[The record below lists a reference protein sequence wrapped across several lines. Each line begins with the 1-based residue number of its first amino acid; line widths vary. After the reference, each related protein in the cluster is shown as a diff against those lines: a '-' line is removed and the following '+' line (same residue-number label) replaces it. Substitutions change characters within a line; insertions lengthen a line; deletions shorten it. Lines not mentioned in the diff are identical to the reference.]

1 MNYLL
6 WSLPMLVIAGA
17 IAIARLNATQ
27 AAALGLLATV
37 PVAIY
42 AGDTAFG
49 GAQLA
54 LALERGA
61 WIGATIA
68 PYILGGLL
76 FWQQPRTAPARLGR
90 QRGKPRRCPRPA
102 SPAVLRLFPG
112 RPFRRGGHRLRRGHA
127 GTVALL
133 RGQRIAPRHL
143 MVFALL
149 SQTLIPWGAMSS
161 GTLLASAYARMTGT
175 ELALYAMVPTAALM
189 ALVWLPLLAHR
200 QPGRFRSA

>member
-68 PYILGGLL
+68 PHPG
-76 FWQQPRTAPARLGR
+76 RTAVLASSRAAPARLRTAAR
-90 QRGKPRRCPRPA
+90 QAPPMPATGVACCSSPVSWSALSPRRPPA
-102 SPAVLRLFPG
+102 SAW
-112 RPFRRGGHRLRRGHA
+112 A
-127 GTVALL
+127 CW
-133 RGQRIAPRHL
+133 APSRCC
-143 MVFALL
+143 A
-149 SQTLIPWGAMSS
+149 
-161 GTLLASAYARMTGT
+161 ASASRRAT
-175 ELALYAMVPTAALM
+175 
-189 ALVWLPLLAHR
+189 
-200 QPGRFRSA
+200 

>member
-76 FWQQPRTAPARLGR
+76 FWQAAARR
-90 QRGKPRRCPRPA
+90 QRAADGGAASPPMPATGVACCSSPVSWSALSPRRPPA
-102 SPAVLRLFPG
+102 SAW
-112 RPFRRGGHRLRRGHA
+112 A
-127 GTVALL
+127 CW
-133 RGQRIAPRHL
+133 APSRCY
-143 MVFALL
+143 A
-149 SQTLIPWGAMSS
+149 
-161 GTLLASAYARMTGT
+161 ASASRRAT
-175 ELALYAMVPTAALM
+175 
-189 ALVWLPLLAHR
+189 
-200 QPGRFRSA
+200 

>member
-68 PYILGGLL
+68 PYIWADCCSGKR
-76 FWQQPRTAPARLGR
+76 PRTAPARLRTAAR
-90 QRGKPRRCPRPA
+90 QAPPMPATGVACCSSPVSWSALSPRRPPA
-102 SPAVLRLFPG
+102 SAW
-112 RPFRRGGHRLRRGHA
+112 A
-127 GTVALL
+127 
-133 RGQRIAPRHL
+133 
-143 MVFALL
+143 
-149 SQTLIPWGAMSS
+149 
-161 GTLLASAYARMTGT
+161 
-175 ELALYAMVPTAALM
+175 
-189 ALVWLPLLAHR
+189 
-200 QPGRFRSA
+200 

>member
-76 FWQQPRTAPARLGR
+76 FWQAAARRQRACGR
-90 QRGKPRRCPRPA
+90 QRGKPADARDRRRLLFFACFWSALSPRRPPA
-102 SPAVLRLFPG
+102 SAW
-112 RPFRRGGHRLRRGHA
+112 A
-127 GTVALL
+127 CW
-133 RGQRIAPRHL
+133 APSRCC
-143 MVFALL
+143 A
-149 SQTLIPWGAMSS
+149 
-161 GTLLASAYARMTGT
+161 ASASRRAT
-175 ELALYAMVPTAALM
+175 
-189 ALVWLPLLAHR
+189 
-200 QPGRFRSA
+200 

>member
-76 FWQQPRTAPARLGR
+76 FWQAAARASAPADGSA
-90 QRGKPRRCPRPA
+90 A
-102 SPAVLRLFPG
+102 SPADARDRRRLLFFACFLVG
-112 RPFRRGGHRLRRGHA
+112 PFAEAATGFGVGML

-133 RGQRIAPRHL
+133 RGQHRAAPPDGLRAVEPDADPLGRDEQRHAAGL
-143 MVFALL
+143 GLCAHDRHG
-149 SQTLIPWGAMSS
+149 TGAVCDGSPPP
-161 GTLLASAYARMTGT
+161 R
-175 ELALYAMVPTAALM
+175 
-189 ALVWLPLLAHR
+189 
-200 QPGRFRSA
+200 

>member
-68 PYILGGLL
+68 PLHPG
-76 FWQQPRTAPARLGR
+76 RTVVLASSRARR
-90 QRGKPRRCPRPA
+90 QRAADGSAA
-102 SPAVLRLFPG
+102 SPADARDRRRLLFFACFLVG
-112 RPFRRGGHRLRRGHA
+112 PFAEAATGFGVGML

-149 SQTLIPWGAMSS
+149 SQTLIPW
-161 GTLLASAYARMTGT
+161 AR
-175 ELALYAMVPTAALM
+175 
-189 ALVWLPLLAHR
+189 
-200 QPGRFRSA
+200 

>member
-76 FWQQPRTAPARLGR
+76 FWQAAARASAPADGGAASPPMPATGVACCSSPVSWSALS
-90 QRGKPRRCPRPA
+90 PRRPPA
-102 SPAVLRLFPG
+102 SAWACL
-112 RPFRRGGHRLRRGHA
+112 
-127 GTVALL
+127 
-133 RGQRIAPRHL
+133 APSRCC
-143 MVFALL
+143 A
-149 SQTLIPWGAMSS
+149 
-161 GTLLASAYARMTGT
+161 ASASRHAT
-175 ELALYAMVPTAALM
+175 
-189 ALVWLPLLAHR
+189 
-200 QPGRFRSA
+200 